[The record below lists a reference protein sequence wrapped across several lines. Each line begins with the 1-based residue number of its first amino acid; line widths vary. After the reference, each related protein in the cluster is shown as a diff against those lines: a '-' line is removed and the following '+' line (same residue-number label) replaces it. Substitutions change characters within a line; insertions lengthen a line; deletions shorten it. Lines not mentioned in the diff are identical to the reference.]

1 MLLTLFVL
9 GQLEPGEIKLDTKY
23 QNSDGTPTM
32 PAVQYQT
39 VTLVP
44 PKPTL
49 GLPHKQT
56 NKKHQKSKKQIKVKM
71 EMNNSNFA
79 PSQLNPTKYQR
90 PDKQF
95 NCVQCLQ
102 AFKSKQ
108 RLEKHIKTV
117 HEGNTP
123 FKCSIC
129 GNAFCNEL
137 SLKNHVACK
146 HEGKKVY
153 QG

>member
-9 GQLEPGEIKLDTKY
+9 GHLEPGEIKLDTKY

-90 PDKQF
+90 NEHSSCGQ
-95 NCVQCLQ
+95 
-102 AFKSKQ
+102 
-108 RLEKHIKTV
+108 KTQD
-117 HEGNTP
+117 H
-123 FKCSIC
+123 
-129 GNAFCNEL
+129 
-137 SLKNHVACK
+137 
-146 HEGKKVY
+146 
-153 QG
+153 